1 MGQKRGR
8 AEGSFVRETS
18 AQAVE
23 FYRDLVQNLK
33 PWHAPAPKLRT
44 EPESRDGTGVEL
56 TIVPAWVGE
65 ESPSPGIDQV
75 DDQNTGSLSP
85 ATARDT
91 DTSRAE

>member
-1 MGQKRGR
+1 
-8 AEGSFVRETS
+8 VRETS

-65 ESPSPGIDQV
+65 EPPSSDIGQGNG
-75 DDQNTGSLSP
+75 QNAGSSSP
-85 ATARDT
+85 ATTRDT

>member
-33 PWHAPAPKLRT
+33 PWHAPAPKLHT
-44 EPESRDGTGVEL
+44 EVESIEAKSTEVA
-56 TIVPAWVGE
+56 IVPAWVGE
-65 ESPSPGIDQV
+65 PPAAARTDGTSMVPSDGDLTQGLAP
-75 DDQNTGSLSP
+75 
-85 ATARDT
+85 
-91 DTSRAE
+91 

>member
-44 EPESRDGTGVEL
+44 EPESRDGAATEM
-56 TIVPAWVGE
+56 TIIPAWVGA
-65 ESPSPGIDQV
+65 ESPSPSIDQV
-75 DDQNTGSLSP
+75 DDQNTGSSSP
-85 ATARDT
+85 ATVRDI
-91 DTSRAE
+91 DSSRAE